1 MSENVIKKSF
11 NKKAFTSTA
20 LLTSGLF
27 LPFSGLMI
35 HILQFEKLTLEGHF
49 WMSVH
54 DISGILFVIFSV
66 LHISFNW
73 KALISYAKKAK
84 DVFISKEALIAIILV
99 IIIIGLIS
107 SHAFHINK

>member
-1 MSENVIKKSF
+1 MIKKSF
-11 NKKAFTSTA
+11 NKRAFTSTA
-20 LLTSGLF
+20 LFTCGLF

-35 HILQFEKLTLEGHF
+35 HLLQFEKLTIEGHF

-54 DISGILFVIFSV
+54 DISGILFVIFSI

-73 KALISYAKKAK
+73 KALISYAKKSK
-84 DVFISKEALIAIILV
+84 NVVISKEALIAIILV
-99 IIIIGLIS
+99 ITIVGLIS

>member
-1 MSENVIKKSF
+1 MSDNVIRKSF
-11 NKKAFTSTA
+11 NKRAFTSTA

-54 DISGILFVIFSV
+54 DISGILFVIFSI
-66 LHISFNW
+66 LHVSYNW
-73 KALISYAKKAK
+73 KALFSYVKKVK
-84 DVFISKEALIAIILV
+84 DAYISKEAMLAIILV
-99 IIIIGLIS
+99 ITIVGLVS
-107 SHAFHINK
+107 SHAFHVTK

>member
-1 MSENVIKKSF
+1 MTKKPF
-11 NKKAFTSTA
+11 NKRAFTSTA
-20 LLTSGLF
+20 LLTSGLV

-54 DISGILFVIFSV
+54 DISGILFVIFSI

-73 KALISYAKKAK
+73 AALISYAKKAK
-84 DVFISKEALIAIILV
+84 DVFISKEELFAISLV
-99 IIIIGLIS
+99 IIIVGLIS
-107 SHAFHINK
+107 SHAFHISN